1 MHYDVPIRPYLA
13 NPRIR
18 NKIKEK
24 NASRIRIVR
33 DSRSTKRPQPA
44 TATTE
49 EEEVRLEFNYTRLH
63 SRAHKWEHL
72 HRSEL
77 AEVPLPL
84 PTYIV
89 AHIIHILR
97 PHAFLEYFQ

>member
-18 NKIKEK
+18 NEIKEK
-24 NASRIRIVR
+24 NESRIRIVR
-33 DSRSTKRPQPA
+33 DSRSTTRPHPA
-44 TATTE
+44 TTAE
-49 EEEVRLEFNYTRLH
+49 EEEVRLEFNYYRLH

-77 AEVPLPL
+77 AEVPLHLPL
-84 PTYIV
+84 PIP
-89 AHIIHILR
+89 I
-97 PHAFLEYFQ
+97 